1 MKQKAIIYLVSR
13 AIRVNDNQALYLA
26 QKKAL
31 LNSSQLICL
40 FNFYSDFPYANIRN
54 MHFLLSGLLEMSQKL
69 KVLNIPL
76 IFKESNIINTL
87 TDLNTI
93 YDITS
98 IITEHH
104 VLKPILQNHSLISEY
119 CYSYK
124 IEFYKVNTACVIPVD
139 EASLKLEYAAKTIRP
154 KILSK
159 YKSYIQNFYPIQT
172 QSQQIELE
180 SFNQNQFDAFFK
192 QHSFDNLKLSKLIP
206 GEDAAN
212 TQLQYFIENGLKN
225 YHIRNEYNSN
235 GQSYLSAY
243 LHFGMLSPLKMI
255 RDIENTQH
263 ENAPLFVE
271 EALVRRELAENYCH
285 YCKDYDSITGAWNW
299 AQNTL
304 NLHINDKRDYLY
316 TKDEFE
322 NAQTHDDL
330 WNMCQ
335 KLIVDEGYLHSY
347 LRMYWAKMVL
357 YWTNSPQSAIDILI
371 YLNDKYMLDGRDP
384 NGYTGIMWSVAA
396 VHDRPWFDRP
406 IIGLIRAMGKD
417 GTLKKSKIKL

>member
-304 NLHINDKRDYLY
+304 NSHINDKRDYLY

-335 KLIVDEGYLHSY
+335 KLIVEEGYLHSY

-357 YWTNSPQSAIDILI
+357 YWTDSPQSAIDILI